1 MGKASSET
9 RVPHYL
15 PKRSIQQFVVF
26 PLHPFMPGNTL
37 HQPQGITK
45 PYKKHACRLEY
56 VLGRSQQIQP
66 FNDRTLREQ
75 LVAFTVP
82 FFIKLFNE

>member
-1 MGKASSET
+1 MAFL
-9 RVPHYL
+9 L
-15 PKRSIQQFVVF
+15 P
-26 PLHPFMPGNTL
+26 LFMPSNTL
-37 HQPQGITK
+37 YQLQGITK